1 MNNPES
7 VGIRMRNSC
16 AFNVSELAS
25 YDLGRTGDIA
35 YIFYAKASIGVI
47 YSNGEGDS
55 IRFARAPRAWHVAPG
70 RWDISCGPSSVD
82 APHKVCDWGKEKNVW
97 IRICELHSMG
107 GGKVASAS
115 KEALPPGNRTT
126 TDPPFPCAT
135 H

>member
-16 AFNVSELAS
+16 AFNVSALAS

-55 IRFARAPRAWHVAPG
+55 IRFDSPAPRGRGTLRQVAGIFLVGHPPSTHLTRYVTG
-70 RWDISCGPSSVD
+70 EKRKMCG
-82 APHKVCDWGKEKNVW
+82 
-97 IRICELHSMG
+97 
-107 GGKVASAS
+107 
-115 KEALPPGNRTT
+115 
-126 TDPPFPCAT
+126 
-135 H
+135 